1 MVTDLLRYLHF
12 DLCFTL
18 WTLFRRCLY
27 WRTCASL
34 VLGQGEASIQ
44 DRGKRR
50 EGGPPIQDRG
60 KSPPSKTE
68 AKLCLYIQED
78 ARRRSRSPSTRTGCV
93 SSNGCDITF
102 KREGYHADIRRSF

>member
-60 KSPPSKTE
+60 KAPHPRQRQSSVSTFRKTRG
-68 AKLCLYIQED
+68 D
-78 ARRRSRSPSTRTGCV
+78 ARAAHPRGRAAYLRTDV
-93 SSNGCDITF
+93 I
-102 KREGYHADIRRSF
+102 